1 MTILFSLLGGVALFL
16 FGMQVM
22 GDGLKKA
29 AGSRLELVLYRL
41 SGTVLRGIALGTGVT
56 AVIQSSS
63 ATSVM
68 AVGFVNSG
76 MMKTRQA
83 VSVIMGAII
92 GTSVTGWILC
102 LGELGGGGSGWLS
115 LLSTETL
122 TSLVAVAGV
131 ILTMFSKKQSRRSVG
146 SILMGFA
153 VLMYGM
159 QTMSGSVSSLRSSPV
174 FLRLLTGFSRPLIGV
189 LAGLLVTAVI
199 QSASAAVGILQAMAV
214 TGVIT
219 LPVAVPVI
227 MGIAIG
233 AAVPVLLT
241 AIGASVE
248 GKRSALSYLVI
259 NTVGT
264 ALFALLYYGPGRSIA
279 AGLSAAP
286 LSSVGIAL
294 LNTLFRAAIVLLEAP
309 FIGALEKLLQL
320 LIPSGEENT
329 LADIDRLEERFLAN
343 PPLAVEQSR
352 LTILSMAEKTR
363 DGLLRALE
371 LMDAFSEEGYA
382 SVERT
387 EAAMDRYED
396 KLGSYLVKITA
407 KELDEGQYK
416 AVGEYLRSLTDLE
429 RISDHSLN
437 LAESAQEIHSKD
449 IAFTAEGK
457 RELSALLGAVS
468 EIVTLSTEAF
478 SSENRESAERIEPLE
493 QVIDRLCD
501 ELKAHHINRVQKGEC
516 SLENGFVFNDI
527 LTDLERVADH
537 CSNLGLAV
545 LERSED
551 IEAHDYLHGMK
562 ESRTESFR
570 KHCEEYAAKYAI

>member
-264 ALFALLYYGPGRSIA
+264 ALFALLYYGPGRSVA

-320 LIPSGEENT
+320 MIPSGEENT

-363 DGLLRALE
+363 DGLLQALE

-449 IAFTAEGK
+449 IAFSAEGK

-551 IEAHDYLHGMK
+551 IEAHDYLQGLK
-562 ESRTESFR
+562 ESRTEPFR